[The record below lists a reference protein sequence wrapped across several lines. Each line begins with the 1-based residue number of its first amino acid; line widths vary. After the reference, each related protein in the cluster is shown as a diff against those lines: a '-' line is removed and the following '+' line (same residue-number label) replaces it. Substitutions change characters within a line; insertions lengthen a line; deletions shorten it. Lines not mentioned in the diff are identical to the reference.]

1 VSSRCRSQK
10 WHEVY
15 RQVARFHARPL
26 DEKLKIKLDKHN
38 VGYLPM
44 MGDTLRA
51 SVVAHYSKS
60 CQFLSQRGAS
70 VSLSLPSSLMDNPQR
85 GVR

>member
-1 VSSRCRSQK
+1 MSSRCRSQK

-26 DEKLKIKLDKHN
+26 DEKLKIKLDKQN

-44 MGDTLRA
+44 MGDTLRT

-60 CQFLSQRGAS
+60 CQFLS
-70 VSLSLPSSLMDNPQR
+70 
-85 GVR
+85 